1 MYDLLEKCREKLNS
15 TFSYIISIFGG
26 GLKKRVIYH
35 IRKRGLT
42 DQFHIESAATST
54 EEIWNGIGNPVYPPA
69 REILLAHGIDCEGK
83 RARQITAHDYEAFDL
98 LIAMDENNLRNMA
111 RVWPEDPAGKIRK
124 LLSYVGEDRDVAD
137 PWYTGDFSKTWDDIY
152 RGCEGLLATI
162 A

>member
-1 MYDLLEKCREKLNS
+1 MIKILFICYGNICRSPMAE
-15 TFSYIISIFGG
+15 FI
-26 GLKKRVIYH
+26 LKDMV
-35 IRKRGLT
+35 RKRSLT

-69 REILLAHGIDCEGK
+69 REVLLAHGIDCEGK

-98 LIAMDENNLRNMA
+98 LIAMDENNLRDMS
-111 RVWPEDPAGKIRK
+111 RVWPEDPEGKIQK
-124 LLSYVGEDRDVAD
+124 MLAYAGEDRDVAD